1 MVIDKFS
8 PQDEDTHPNRGQ
20 FLLSVKEII
29 SQDTLKST
37 LNFWHFEKNNLIA
50 SLFLKTLILKK
61 SFFQKY
67 AILKIHFGSLAVA
80 KRVL

>member
-8 PQDEDTHPNRGQ
+8 PQYEYTHLNRGQ
-20 FLLSVKEII
+20 LLVSVKEII
-29 SQDTLKST
+29 SQDTLESILT
-37 LNFWHFEKNNLIA
+37 FGILEKNNPIA
-50 SLFLKTLILKK
+50 SPFLKTLILKE

-80 KRVL
+80 KRV